1 MSQPLRVLIVE
12 DSEDDALLLVR
23 RLQKAGYELNWERV
37 DSPEDMRS
45 ALDLKTWD
53 LVITDYVMPGFNAL
67 EALEILNQKGLDIPR
82 IVVSGTIGEE
92 TAVAT
97 MRAGASDY
105 LMKDNLQRLIPA
117 IERELRDAEIRKER
131 RRAQEALRESEE
143 RYRSLVENV
152 DIGVTLIDPD
162 HHIIMTN
169 TAQSRMFEKPAGE
182 LVGKKCFREF
192 AGRETVCPHCP
203 GNRVTVSA
211 EPTEIEIETTRRD
224 GSALSLRMRTLHSL
238 GEDGSTIGFI
248 KVVENVT
255 ERKSLEEQ
263 LRQAAKME
271 AIGRLAGGV
280 AHDFNNLL
288 TAMIGYSNLL
298 LQQMPE
304 NGSNREKVVQI
315 NRAATRAADL
325 TRQLLAFSRKQVL
338 DARVLDLNSVV
349 GDFEKILRRLLGED
363 VELVAKFEPSLG
375 SVRADRSQIEQILM
389 NLAVNAR
396 DAMPQGGKMILET
409 SNTKLGEDHARTLA
423 DVRAGEYVL
432 VSVADTGTGMSPEIR
447 SRIFDPFFTTKED
460 SKGTGLGLSTV
471 YGIVKQHQGH
481 ISVHSEIGKGTIFK
495 VYLPRIQED
504 PQVETEAPAIE
515 RESRGSETVLVVE
528 DDDIVR
534 RLACEVLEM
543 LGYTVLSACDPEG
556 ALRAS
561 REHDAPIH
569 LLLTDVVMPQMDG
582 ATLFCRLH
590 PDRPDMRVLYVSG
603 YTRDS
608 IVNHRV
614 LRHGVNF
621 LQKPFTVERLA
632 GKVRDVLDSP

>member
-1 MSQPLRVLIVE
+1 MSQSLRVLIVE

-23 RLQKAGYELNWERV
+23 RLQKSGYELKWERV
-37 DSPEDMRS
+37 DSPEAMRS
-45 ALDLKTWD
+45 ALDLNTWD

-67 EALEILNQKGLDIPR
+67 EALEILNEKGLDIPR

-131 RRAQEALRESEE
+131 RRAQEALRESEQ

-162 HHIIMTN
+162 HTIVMTN
-169 TAQSRMFEKPAGE
+169 TAQSRMFEKPVGN

-192 AGRETVCPHCP
+192 ERRETVCPHCP
-203 GNRVTVSA
+203 GNRPAVST
-211 EPTEIEIETTRRD
+211 EPTEIEIEKIRPD
-224 GSALSLRMRTLHSL
+224 GNALSLRMRTLQSL

-304 NGSNREKVVQI
+304 KGSNREKVVQI

-349 GDFEKILRRLLGED
+349 GDFEKMLRRLLGED

-396 DAMPQGGKMILET
+396 DAMPQGGKMMLET
-409 SNTKLGEDHARTLA
+409 ANTMVGDDLARTLA
-423 DVRAGEYVL
+423 DVRAGEYV
-432 VSVADTGTGMSPEIR
+432 VFSVADTGTGMSPEIK
-447 SRIFDPFFTTKED
+447 SRIFDPFFTTKEEG
-460 SKGTGLGLSTV
+460 KGTGLGLSTV

-481 ISVHSEIGKGTIFK
+481 ISLRSETGTGTIFK
-495 VYLPRIQED
+495 VYLPRIQEE
-504 PQVETEAPAIE
+504 PQAEAEAPVIE
-515 RESRGSETVLVVE
+515 REARGSETVLVVE

-556 ALRAS
+556 ALRIS

-614 LRHGVNF
+614 VRHGVNF

-632 GKVRDVLDSP
+632 GKVRDVLDA